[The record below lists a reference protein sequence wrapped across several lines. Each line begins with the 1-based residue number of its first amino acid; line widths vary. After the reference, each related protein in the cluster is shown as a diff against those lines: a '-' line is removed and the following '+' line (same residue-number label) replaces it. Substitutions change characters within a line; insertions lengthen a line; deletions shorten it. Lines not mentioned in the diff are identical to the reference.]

1 MTVLWLSLVF
11 IGGAMVGSFLNV
23 CIYRL
28 PGNRSVLWP
37 RSHCPACGEDLRA
50 GQLIPIVSF
59 LLLRGQCRYCA
70 AVIPWQYPLVE
81 LVTGAMFVLAV
92 VKYGF
97 TLAALK
103 LMLLFCLV
111 VTAALIDLKHRIIP
125 DKLNLVVFILAIPM
139 LLEEKS
145 VLVNGLLGLFI
156 CGGLLLFVA
165 VVSRGGMGG
174 GDVKLAAV
182 IGFLLGWPQGLI
194 ALFFAFLAGSLIGG
208 VMLWRRRVKPKEPV
222 PFGPF
227 LAVGSILAA
236 FYADPIIRWYGTL
249 LLG

>member
-1 MTVLWLSLVF
+1 MTALWLILIF
-11 IGGAMVGSFLNV
+11 CGGAIVGSFLNV

-28 PGNRSVLWP
+28 PENRSVFWP
-37 RSHCPACGEDLRA
+37 RSHCPACGENLRA

-59 LLLRGQCRYCA
+59 LLLRGRCRYCD

-81 LVTGAMFVLAV
+81 LVTGVLFVLAV

-111 VTAALIDLKHRIIP
+111 VTAAFIDLKHRIIP

-145 VLVNGLLGLFI
+145 VLVNGLLSLFI